1 MNDTP
6 PESAN
11 DREELIVDLW
21 PLNTISRL
29 HLLVLVLRVKLNAS
43 VFEFEQR
50 AALPQDVAE
59 LVHIFLVFR
68 HSTH

>member
-11 DREELIVDLW
+11 NREELIVDLW
-21 PLNTISRL
+21 LLNTISRL

-43 VFEFEQR
+43 VFEFEER